1 MKERVMTTPPDSN
14 NANAGRLASTVVIWA
29 ILVGAMITLS
39 LILAPTLGEI
49 VIAIPVIF
57 TTAGVLLSGF
67 IWQWGQMPN
76 EAEKIAVSENLK
88 RQRLTLALRDLSD
101 DELKRVRQR
110 LASGDIS
117 DDVAELLDDES
128 DISKAKRR

>member
-1 MKERVMTTPPDSN
+1 MAIQPPEPNTSN
-14 NANAGRLASTVVIWA
+14 ASRLASTVVIWA
-29 ILVGAMITLS
+29 LLVGAMIALS
-39 LILAPTLGEI
+39 LIMAPFLEEI

-57 TTAGVLLSGF
+57 TVAGVLLSGF

-76 EAEKIAVSENLK
+76 EAERIAVAEQFK
-88 RQRLTLALRDLSD
+88 RDRLTMALRNLSD

-117 DDVAELLDDES
+117 DELADLLDEES
-128 DISKAKRR
+128 EISKAKRR